1 MDKIHAELCYKP
13 AVELRR
19 MVVDKEI
26 SAEELT
32 RCFLE
37 RIEKVNP
44 AINALVA
51 LRAEAALE
59 EARALDEQKEGRDA
73 PLFGV
78 PLTVK
83 DLNEKLGMPTTFG
96 SKILKDFT
104 VDYEALIITR
114 LKEAGGIVLGKT
126 NTPEFGLLAVTDN
139 KLFGATRNP
148 WNLSH
153 TAGGSSG
160 GAGAAIA
167 AGISPLSQGNDGG
180 GSLRIPAFCCG
191 IYSIKPTR
199 GRVTWA
205 PASHE
210 FWAGIATN
218 GPMART
224 VRDAALMLDVI
235 GGPVVGEPYGLPQP
249 PEPFI
254 NACDK
259 EPPKYRFAYTTSPPH
274 GEVGPEVK
282 RIFME
287 GVKTL
292 ESLGHQVEEAS
303 PDLTGLQ
310 DLFMCIIYVNTATT
324 FRMLQI
330 PPEMYEELTSN
341 ALQLAFKGLD
351 VSGVE
356 YNEAVIQTRMRSA
369 EIMGFWQDYD
379 FLLTPTLTQLAPRI
393 DEMSLILDHKALD
406 WLAFTYPFNLTGQ
419 PAVSLPCGWSQEENL
434 PVGLQIVGP
443 TASEDRLIS
452 LSAQFEAARPW
463 HSRYP
468 E

>member
-1 MDKIHAELCYKP
+1 MDKIHAELCYKS
-13 AVELRR
+13 AVELRK
-19 MVVDKEI
+19 MVVEKKI

-44 AINALVA
+44 KINALVA
-51 LRAEAALE
+51 QRADAALK
-59 EARALDEQKEGRDA
+59 EARALDEKKEGRDA

-78 PLTVK
+78 PVTVK
-83 DLNEKLGMPTTFG
+83 DLNETLDMPTTFG
-96 SKILKDFT
+96 STLLKDFMT
-104 VDYEALIITR
+104 DFEALIITR
-114 LKEAGGIVLGKT
+114 MKEAGAIVLGKT

-148 WNLSH
+148 WNLDH
-153 TAGGSSG
+153 TSGGSSG

-199 GRVTWA
+199 GRVPWA
-205 PASHE
+205 PVSHE

-235 GGPVVGEPYGLPQP
+235 AGPVVGEPYGVPEP
-249 PEPFI
+249 PEPFV

-259 EPPKYRFAYTTSPPH
+259 EPPKYRFAYTATPPH
-274 GEVGPEVK
+274 GEVEPEVK
-282 RIFME
+282 KIFME

-303 PDLTGLQ
+303 PDLTNLQ
-310 DLFMCIIYVNTATT
+310 DLFMYIIYVNTAST
-324 FRMLQI
+324 FKMLQI
-330 PPEMYEELTSN
+330 PNEMYDQLTSN
-341 ALQLAFKGLD
+341 ALQLAMKGFD
-351 VSGVE
+351 ISGVE
-356 YNEAVIQTRMRSA
+356 YNDTVVQTRMRSA
-369 EIMGFWQDYD
+369 QIMEFWQNYD

-393 DEMSLILDHKALD
+393 DEMSRILDYKALD

-419 PAVSLPCGWSQEENL
+419 PAVSLPCGWSEKENL

-443 TASEDRLIS
+443 TASEDKLIS

-463 HSRYP
+463 HNRFP
-468 E
+468 G